1 MCDVLASSAHQP
13 CHGSIFTFL
22 SASWAVLCWTR
33 DGGSSITHHLPLWL
47 NQRSNSIGPNG
58 AQMKLKNLRTFSQLR
73 EAPSPRFGSSGDFD
87 WTEAKKMQFAI
98 FRNISDVYTKVTST
112 KSVTKCNCFKTRA
125 FMSGAT
131 KPQGHWQE
139 VPKSKVRKDVEK
151 SEESEDV
158 GGLHPA
164 NKSHWARKFGH
175 RASRQ
180 SSR

>member
-1 MCDVLASSAHQP
+1 M
-13 CHGSIFTFL
+13 SIFSCS
-22 SASWAVLCWTR
+22 SASWSVKRWTS
-33 DGGSSITHHLPLWL
+33 GGCSSITYHLPLWL

-112 KSVTKCNCFKTRA
+112 NSVTKCNCFKTRA

-158 GGLHPA
+158 SGLHPA
-164 NKSHWARKFGH
+164 NKSHRARKFGH
-175 RASRQ
+175 RAPRQ